1 MTDIRYSVY
10 HPSKEKLLEK
20 EKLEQEDDLS

>member
-1 MTDIRYSVY
+1 MKYNIY

-20 EKLEQEDDLS
+20 